1 VAGEALRAR
10 GLIEGFY
17 GPPWSHA
24 ERLDLL
30 RFAAAEGFDLWVHAP
45 KDDPYHRRLWREP
58 YPDEELARIAE
69 LTAEAGRL
77 GVVFAYAVAP
87 GLDLCYSREA
97 EWEALL
103 AKVEQV
109 RGAGVS
115 AFQLLWDD
123 LEHTLNCGEDEAL
136 YGHEERPSA
145 AAQAPFTNR
154 FAREVEQDGPLV
166 VCPMGYAGTGD
177 SPYRRIFGERLDP
190 DVVCY
195 WTGPEVV
202 SVGISREAL
211 DLAVERFR
219 GHELLLWHNYPV
231 NDFEPGRLFLGPVRG
246 LDPRLA
252 EGRCAGLVANAMVQ
266 AVPSKLALATIAD
279 WLRDPRGYEPRASF
293 ERALREYGGEV
304 VAALPARGTVPGTV
318 PPDSA
323 REAGGAR
330 EEEPA
335 RGAQPGGTVPGT
347 VPASIDQLLD
357 ALQLGV
363 DAATAR
369 VLLEPFV

>member
-1 VAGEALRAR
+1 MRLR
-10 GLIEGFY
+10 GVIEGFY
-17 GPPWSHA
+17 GEPWSHE

-30 RFAAAEGFDLWVHAP
+30 RFAAREGFNLWVHAP
-45 KDDPYHRRLWREP
+45 KDDPYHRKLWREP
-58 YPDEELARIAE
+58 YPEDDLARLAE
-69 LTAEAGRL
+69 LSAEAARF
-77 GVVFAYAVAP
+77 GVDFAYALAP
-87 GLDLCYSREA
+87 GLDVCYSQEA

-109 RGAGVS
+109 RGAGVRS
-115 AFQLLWDD
+115 FQLLWDD
-123 LEHTLNCGEDEAL
+123 VEHTLNCADDEEL

-154 FAREVEQDGPLV
+154 FAREVEQPGPLV

-190 DVVCY
+190 DVICY

-231 NDFEPGRLFLGPVRG
+231 NDFEPSRLFLGPVRG

-266 AVPSKLALATIAD
+266 AVPSKLPLATVAD
-279 WLRDPRGYEPRASF
+279 WLRDPAGYDPETSF
-293 ERALREYGGEV
+293 ERALTAYGDEV
-304 VAALPARGTVPGTV
+304 E
-318 PPDSA
+318 
-323 REAGGAR
+323 EAVRRLGP
-330 EEEPA
+330 E
-335 RGAQPGGTVPGT
+335 
-347 VPASIDQLLD
+347 LD
-357 ALQLGV
+357 AAGALAQLGR
-363 DAATAR
+363 A
-369 VLLEPFV
+369 